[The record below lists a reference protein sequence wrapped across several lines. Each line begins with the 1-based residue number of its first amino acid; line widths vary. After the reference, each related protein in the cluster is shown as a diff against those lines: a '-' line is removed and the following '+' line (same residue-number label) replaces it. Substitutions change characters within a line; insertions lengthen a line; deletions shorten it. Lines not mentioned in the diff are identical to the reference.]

1 MKIEAR
7 CAELPGGMMFSRDPA
22 RDIGISELR
31 RPRAEAMSQ
40 GEFWDLLD
48 PCRRKL
54 YNFIAKSLG
63 FSPEADDVYQDTVL
77 RAFQYL
83 ASYRRED
90 DFSSW
95 IFAIAHNEIRRHRK
109 SARMF
114 VSGIDFEKVEAAP
127 PPPDR
132 DRAREVFRFAEG
144 LKPRHKEVFFL
155 FYDGGFKISE
165 IAHVTGLREGNVKF
179 ILNRARTALKS
190 ILGESHERSEAG

>member
-1 MKIEAR
+1 M
-7 CAELPGGMMFSRDPA
+7 LFSRDPA

-31 RPRAEAMSQ
+31 RPRVEAMSQ
-40 GEFWDLLD
+40 AEFWDLLE

-63 FSPEADDVYQDTVL
+63 FSPEADDVYQETVL

-83 ASYRRED
+83 ASFRRED
-90 DFSSW
+90 DFTAW
-95 IFAIAHNEIRRHRK
+95 IFAIAHNEIRRHRRG
-109 SARMF
+109 ARRF
-114 VSGIDFEKVEAAP
+114 VSGVDLEKVAAAP
-127 PPPDR
+127 PSPDR

-155 FYDGGFKISE
+155 FYNGGFKISE
-165 IAHVTGLREGNVKF
+165 IARVTGLHEGNVKF

-190 ILGESHERSEAG
+190 ILGESHE

>member
-1 MKIEAR
+1 
-7 CAELPGGMMFSRDPA
+7 MFSRDPA
-22 RDIGISELR
+22 RDIGFSELR

-54 YNFIAKSLG
+54 YNFIAKSLA
-63 FSPEADDVYQDTVL
+63 FSPEADDVYQETVL
-77 RAFQYL
+77 RAFRYL

-165 IAHVTGLREGNVKF
+165 IARVTGLREGNVKF